1 MVYRTFSYQII
12 LMLIKVHW
20 NGTYN
25 KLQLIMNFFSA
36 SIFFV
41 LVFMLLRWITVL
53 WQWSKNFIRSC
64 FTCSGSLW
72 CNRYQFG
79 LSAGDCKAWSLWFI
93 FARWMATAAW
103 HRYFLC
109 FTHNYLNWQAISS
122 DFEQFLRSKHA
133 IYDIVMMTN
142 VQFSFVFFF
151 IVSVWFSVSTLHK
164 NLAIPVTCKI
174 RRFDDLT
181 KTIKYAQM
189 LVNAGCQMLTVHG
202 RTREQKGPLTGIADW
217 NYIKAVR
224 YIEIHSTKV
233 VP

>member
-1 MVYRTFSYQII
+1 MPFFCFSILFVPFMVYRTFSYQII

-122 DFEQFLRSKHA
+122 NFCDRNTQS
-133 IYDIVMMTN
+133 MTLSWWQMYN
-142 VQFSFVFFF
+142 FHLFFF
-151 IVSVWFSVSTLHK
+151 VLFLFDFQSVRCIKTSQFQSLVK
-164 NLAIPVTCKI
+164 
-174 RRFDDLT
+174 FDASMIWL
-181 KTIKYAQM
+181 K
-189 LVNAGCQMLTVHG
+189 
-202 RTREQKGPLTGIADW
+202 P
-217 NYIKAVR
+217 
-224 YIEIHSTKV
+224 
-233 VP
+233 